1 MLLLA
6 CYKLHLGAKINIDYH
21 ALAPELIIIFTI
33 VGALSLDLIFRRKN
47 KYLIAIFSVVG
58 TVASLIP
65 IITLWF
71 SKETN
76 RYLFEGSYVI
86 DRFSLILKG
95 IFILATYLTLV
106 LSVKYIESEE
116 YYQGEYYFLLLCS
129 LLGAVVIASSRD
141 LLILFIGIELASGP
155 MFLLSGWKKGSPE
168 SNEGAIKFFLLGVLS
183 AALILYGFSLLYGL
197 TGQILF
203 DNIATSMAS
212 SNSNATVLAII
223 LVIAGIGF
231 KISAVPFHSWAP
243 DTYQG
248 APIPVTAYLSVS
260 SKAAGFV
267 ALLLFTTKVVPSFGG
282 VWGPILLIMSGAT
295 MTVGNLIALQQD
307 NAIRLLAYS
316 SIAQAGFIIAPI
328 AASGFNS
335 NYQDSIFSSVT
346 YIAIYTFMN
355 LGAFAVVLISEK
367 ITETLDIYRWGNMA
381 KASPL
386 VGLFSAMF
394 FFSLAGIPPLG
405 GWFAKF
411 VVFRSLLGVDSSV
424 VLLLAAIGAINAV
437 VALVYYARVVKIMWM
452 DESTLPSTSGATLE
466 IDKSLSFVGLFTL
479 FITIIVGFFPNIFG
493 ILGQAATQLLL
504 P

>member
-1 MLLLA
+1 M
-6 CYKLHLGAKINIDYH
+6 
-21 ALAPELIIIFTI
+21 
-33 VGALSLDLIFRRKN
+33 
-47 KYLIAIFSVVG
+47 G
-58 TVASLIP
+58 TVVSLVP
-65 IITLWF
+65 LLTLWF
-71 SKETN
+71 SKDTN
-76 RYLFEGSYVI
+76 RVLFEGSYIV
-86 DRFSLILKG
+86 DKFSLVLKG
-95 IFILATYLTLV
+95 IFILATYLTLI

-129 LLGAVVIASSRD
+129 LLGAVIIASSRD

-155 MFLLSGWKKGSPE
+155 MFLLSGWKKSSPE

-203 DNIATSMAS
+203 DNIATQLVSNNSSAAS
-212 SNSNATVLAII
+212 LAII
-223 LVIAGIGF
+223 LVLAGIGF

-248 APIPVTAYLSVS
+248 APVPVAAYLSVS

-267 ALLLFTTKVVPSFGG
+267 ALLLFTTKIVPSFGSI
-282 VWGPILLIMSGAT
+282 WGPILLIMSALT
-295 MTVGNLIALQQD
+295 MTVGNLIALQQ
-307 NAIRLLAYS
+307 NHAIRLLAYS

-328 AASGFNS
+328 AASGFS
-335 NYQDSIFSSVT
+335 YDYYDSIFSSVT

-355 LGAFAVVLISEK
+355 LGAFAVVLISK
-367 ITETLDIYRWGNMA
+367 NMTNTYDIYKWGNIA

-386 VGLFSAMF
+386 VGLFAAMF

-411 VVFRSLLGVDSSV
+411 VVFRSLLGADSSA
-424 VLLLAAIGAINAV
+424 VLILAVIGAVNAV
-437 VALVYYARVVKIMWM
+437 IALVYYARIVKIMWM
-452 DESTLPSTSGATLE
+452 DETDISYISVGALQV
-466 IDKSLSFVGLFTL
+466 DRSLSFVGIFTL
-479 FITIIVGFFPNIFG
+479 VVTIIVGFFPNIFG
-493 ILGQAATQLLL
+493 LLGVAASQLLS

>member
-1 MLLLA
+1 M
-6 CYKLHLGAKINIDYH
+6 
-21 ALAPELIIIFTI
+21 
-33 VGALSLDLIFRRKN
+33 
-47 KYLIAIFSVVG
+47 G
-58 TVASLIP
+58 TVVSLVP
-65 IITLWF
+65 LLTLWF
-71 SKETN
+71 SKDTN
-76 RYLFEGSYVI
+76 RVLFEGSYIV
-86 DRFSLILKG
+86 DKFSLVLKG
-95 IFILATYLTLV
+95 IFILATYLTLI

-129 LLGAVVIASSRD
+129 LLGAVIIASSRD

-155 MFLLSGWKKGSPE
+155 MFLLSGWKKSSPE

-203 DNIATSMAS
+203 DNIATQLVSNNSSAAS
-212 SNSNATVLAII
+212 LAII
-223 LVIAGIGF
+223 LVLAGIGF

-248 APIPVTAYLSVS
+248 APVPVAAYLSVS

-267 ALLLFTTKVVPSFGG
+267 ALLLFTTKIVPSFGSI
-282 VWGPILLIMSGAT
+282 WGPILLIMSALT
-295 MTVGNLIALQQD
+295 MTVGNLIALQQNHD
-307 NAIRLLAYS
+307 IRLLAYS

-328 AASGFNS
+328 AASGFS
-335 NYQDSIFSSVT
+335 YDYYDSIFSSVT

-355 LGAFAVVLISEK
+355 LGAFAVVLISK
-367 ITETLDIYRWGNMA
+367 NMTNTYDIYKWGNIA

-386 VGLFSAMF
+386 VGLFAAMF

-411 VVFRSLLGVDSSV
+411 VVFRSLLGADSSA
-424 VLLLAAIGAINAV
+424 VLILAVIGAVNAV
-437 VALVYYARVVKIMWM
+437 IALVYYARIVKIMWM
-452 DESTLPSTSGATLE
+452 DETDISYISVGALQV
-466 IDKSLSFVGLFTL
+466 DRSLSFVGIFTL
-479 FITIIVGFFPNIFG
+479 VVTIIVGFFPNIFG
-493 ILGQAATQLLL
+493 LLGVAASQLLS

>member
-1 MLLLA
+1 M
-6 CYKLHLGAKINIDYH
+6 
-21 ALAPELIIIFTI
+21 
-33 VGALSLDLIFRRKN
+33 
-47 KYLIAIFSVVG
+47 
-58 TVASLIP
+58 
-65 IITLWF
+65 
-71 SKETN
+71 
-76 RYLFEGSYVI
+76 
-86 DRFSLILKG
+86 
-95 IFILATYLTLV
+95 
-106 LSVKYIESEE
+106 
-116 YYQGEYYFLLLCS
+116 
-129 LLGAVVIASSRD
+129 
-141 LLILFIGIELASGP
+141 
-155 MFLLSGWKKGSPE
+155 
-168 SNEGAIKFFLLGVLS
+168 
-183 AALILYGFSLLYGL
+183 
-197 TGQILF
+197 
-203 DNIATSMAS
+203 
-212 SNSNATVLAII
+212 
-223 LVIAGIGF
+223 
-231 KISAVPFHSWAP
+231 
-243 DTYQG
+243 
-248 APIPVTAYLSVS
+248 
-260 SKAAGFV
+260 
-267 ALLLFTTKVVPSFGG
+267 
-282 VWGPILLIMSGAT
+282 
-295 MTVGNLIALQQD
+295 
-307 NAIRLLAYS
+307 
-316 SIAQAGFIIAPI
+316 
-328 AASGFNS
+328 
-335 NYQDSIFSSVT
+335 T